1 VNADSIAVIRARIP
15 YVDRRALSEAWF
27 SALHLAR
34 ADRRPGRRAPR
45 AAAPAPGN
53 AAARPAAVAKS
64 SPASFGPR
72 PLPQRTGGAAT
83 TAFGR
88 EVNVRPNGRSGG
100 AVVVPFP
107 SRAIRYAPVRASF
120 HVGLDGGRVQII
132 VRRDGPVLHVVA
144 VCSARHV
151 DLVRRALACADLH
164 LRLRGETVR
173 STVRARDGSA

>member
-27 SALHLAR
+27 SALHLAT
-34 ADRRPGRRAPR
+34 ADRRPERRVPR
-45 AAAPAPGN
+45 AAAPAPRN
-53 AAARPAAVAKS
+53 TAVRPAAVAKTP
-64 SPASFGPR
+64 PASHGSR
-72 PLPQRTGGAAT
+72 PLPPRTGGAARI
-83 TAFGR
+83 AWGR
-88 EVNVRPNGRSGG
+88 EAHMRPNGRPGG

-107 SRAIRYAPVRASF
+107 SRAVRYAPVRASF

-173 STVRARDGSA
+173 SMVRARDGSA